1 MMTITAIHLIPKA
14 QSIFLT
20 EHRTQYHW
28 SPQSWTFLA
37 KYVSHHLL
45 MARTRKSKETFWMS
59 LEVVLLYGKEIWC
72 CASIFLRLKL
82 KNYISSE
89 TDLRRDNICI
99 TFLNFYFFAK
109 YLCKFHY
116 KKNQLLTEG
125 LMKLQL
131 CFPVTSV
138 QHPEKCKK
146 QNKLVKTFLVC
157 TCLVQTVGST
167 TIINSSVW
175 KA

>member
-1 MMTITAIHLIPKA
+1 MMTITPIHLIPKA
-14 QSIFLT
+14 PSIFLT

-28 SPQSWTFLA
+28 SPQSWTSLA

-116 KKNQLLTEG
+116 KKNNFLLKGWWNYNSVFLWPLYNTLKVQEAKQTGEDIFG
-125 LMKLQL
+125 LHLFGTN
-131 CFPVTSV
+131 CR
-138 QHPEKCKK
+138 
-146 QNKLVKTFLVC
+146 
-157 TCLVQTVGST
+157 
-167 TIINSSVW
+167 
-175 KA
+175 